1 MRITSTSTA
10 DCRCKHCQALLAKHD
25 RDGLTIRRGDMQTTV
40 TGADFTVAVT
50 CYRCKT
56 LNVLAPPRR
65 PTHTPT
71 SALPRATAA

>member
-1 MRITSTSTA
+1 MRTTSTF
-10 DCRCKHCQALLAKHD
+10 DCRCKTCQAMLAKHD

-40 TGADFTVAVT
+40 TGADFTVSVT

-56 LNVLAPPRR
+56 LNVVASSRK
-65 PTHTPT
+65 PTPTPT